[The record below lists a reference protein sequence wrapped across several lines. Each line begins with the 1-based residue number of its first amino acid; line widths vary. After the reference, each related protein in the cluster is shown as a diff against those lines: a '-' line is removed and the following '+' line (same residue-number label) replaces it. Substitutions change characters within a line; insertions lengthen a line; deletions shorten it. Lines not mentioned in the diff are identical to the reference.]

1 MSIYKDLNDVKL
13 DLSEF
18 EEIPLSEYEQKR
30 ILKKALKRIQPK
42 KQKKN
47 WLAVSAAVV
56 AICIISIV
64 LTLDDRN
71 NLNLAGD
78 SVIEDI
84 SSYKIKIN
92 ATKENELGKLTLNEF
107 QFDYQKIAL
116 KATFEPIDSEKSN
129 YQEYIHPK
137 VKVNG
142 KVYFPSSEQ
151 SSLINDSKF
160 RIYSEFELSEE
171 IPSEKVNIEIIY
183 DLRKTDFDMIEDIED
198 PWTYNVQVSQKKL
211 LEKTKVFEM
220 NKTITLDNGENITI
234 EKVVSTPLSTIVYFD
249 LSQSKNADIAFE
261 IQSNDGLQMTPNYSS
276 KTTEEGKLSFSRFSE
291 LPISNNKY
299 FLIPKNSNNDEPLSE
314 PIPIN

>member
-84 SSYKIKIN
+84 SSYKTKIN
-92 ATKENELGKLTLNEF
+92 ATKENELGKLTLNEI
-107 QFDYQKIAL
+107 QLDYRKIL
-116 KATFEPIDSEKSN
+116 LIATFEPMDSEKAN

-137 VKVNG
+137 IKVNG
-142 KVYFPSSEQ
+142 NIGK
-151 SSLINDSKF
+151 SK
-160 RIYSEFELSEE
+160 Y
-171 IPSEKVNIEIIY
+171 
-183 DLRKTDFDMIEDIED
+183 
-198 PWTYNVQVSQKKL
+198 
-211 LEKTKVFEM
+211 
-220 NKTITLDNGENITI
+220 
-234 EKVVSTPLSTIVYFD
+234 
-249 LSQSKNADIAFE
+249 
-261 IQSNDGLQMTPNYSS
+261 
-276 KTTEEGKLSFSRFSE
+276 
-291 LPISNNKY
+291 
-299 FLIPKNSNNDEPLSE
+299 
-314 PIPIN
+314 